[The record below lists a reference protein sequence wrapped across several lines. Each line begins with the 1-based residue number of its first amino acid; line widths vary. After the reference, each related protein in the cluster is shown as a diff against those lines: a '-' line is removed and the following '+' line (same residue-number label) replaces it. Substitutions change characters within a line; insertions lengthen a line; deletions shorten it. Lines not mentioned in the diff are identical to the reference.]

1 MIVGFPFKLS
11 QAELE
16 AVNRPLWDRYLLGG
30 FETDFE
36 ERFRALAD
44 ATTVINYGLNTIVIN
59 CGLNRRA
66 GCNRP
71 FTKTELGVM

>member
-1 MIVGFPFKLS
+1 MVGFPFELT

-16 AVNRPLWDRYLLGG
+16 GVNRPLWYRYLLGG
-30 FETDFE
+30 LETYFE

-44 ATTVINYGLNTIVIN
+44 ATAVIN
-59 CGLNRRA
+59 CGLNRLA